1 MLPTFEVVG
10 WLLPWAFDGACSDA
24 GALLLAALCLSL
36 TIPHI
41 TAAVSNFAIEMAMIR
56 WRSSDCP
63 IIGQEFDSV
72 TQLPHA
78 SILRHYVHILSV
90 TVIVCNIRFHFGV

>member
-24 GALLLAALCLSL
+24 GALFLAALCLSL

-41 TAAVSNFAIEMAMIR
+41 TAAFSNFAIEVA
-56 WRSSDCP
+56 
-63 IIGQEFDSV
+63 II
-72 TQLPHA
+72 
-78 SILRHYVHILSV
+78 
-90 TVIVCNIRFHFGV
+90 